1 MALHYTETIP
11 ACSSGN
17 PDLRVTVVRIA
28 PASTLEKAVHGGNT
42 TKGDP
47 RRQIA
52 ARVDHA
58 APTLAHVQSF
68 SARVLARGRATS
80 WPNAVHEQ
88 HARAMIVF
96 QIVDVG
102 LKTCSVGDADT
113 GTRASLV
120 RNDDP
125 LVAVG
130 IEYMRLLWLWLWL
143 RSLRL
148 QYLLRLLCRLLWFCL
163 LRILSLF
170 RLRLSLLRVLQ
181 LLF

>member
-1 MALHYTETIP
+1 LALHNTETIP
-11 ACSSGN
+11 ARGSGN

-28 PASTLEKAVHGGNT
+28 PASTFEKAMHGGNS

-52 ARVDHA
+52 VRIDHT

-80 WPNAVHEQ
+80 WPNSVHEQ

-102 LKTCSVGDADT
+102 LETCSVGDADT

-130 IEYMRLLWLWLWL
+130 IEYMRLLWLWL

-170 RLRLSLLRVLQ
+170 RLRLSLLPVLQ

>member
-1 MALHYTETIP
+1 LALHNTETIP
-11 ACSSGN
+11 ACRSGN

-28 PASTLEKAVHGGNT
+28 PASPLEKAVHGGNT

-80 WPNAVHEQ
+80 WPNAVHEE

-96 QIVDVG
+96 EIVDVR

-113 GTRASLV
+113 STRASLV
-120 RNDDP
+120 RNDEA

-130 IEYMRLLWLWLWL
+130 IEYMRLL
-143 RSLRL
+143 RLRL
-148 QYLLRLLCRLLWFCL
+148 LRLLYLLRLLRLLLRFRL

-170 RLRLSLLRVLQ
+170 CLRLSLLRVLQ
-181 LLF
+181 SLF